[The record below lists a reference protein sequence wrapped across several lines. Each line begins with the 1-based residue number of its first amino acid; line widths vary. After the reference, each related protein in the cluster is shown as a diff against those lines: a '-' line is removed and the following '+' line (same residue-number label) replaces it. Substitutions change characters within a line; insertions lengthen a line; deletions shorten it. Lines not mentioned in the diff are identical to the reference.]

1 MMNGEQA
8 HNDPADD
15 KRQNLCFAMLCKED
29 EDKVRTK
36 NGIQQKKN
44 TDNQITIRKVQHDKT
59 IYAQKINFISHDA
72 DYDSTGSLCTKDNRR
87 RD

>member
-1 MMNGEQA
+1 M
-8 HNDPADD
+8 P
-15 KRQNLCFAMLCKED
+15 RKED

-36 NGIQQKKN
+36 NEIQQKKN
-44 TDNQITIRKVQHDKT
+44 TDNQITPPTTRKVQHDKT

>member
-1 MMNGEQA
+1 M
-8 HNDPADD
+8 P
-15 KRQNLCFAMLCKED
+15 CKED

-36 NGIQQKKN
+36 NEIQQKKN
-44 TDNQITIRKVQHDKT
+44 TDNQITPPTTRKVQHDKT

-72 DYDSTGSLCTKDNRR
+72 DYYSTGSLCTKDNRR